1 MTITA
6 PPETTTV
13 GNIIDGEQRPCADE
27 TLEKLAPASGEV
39 LSLLAGSRA
48 GDEIAAVV
56 SAETGKSP
64 EDAKGEKDGV
74 IELGYF
80 IAGEA
85 ELPRVLE
92 AVA

>member
-13 GNIIDGEQRPCADE
+13 GNVIDG
-27 TLEKLAPASGEV
+27 
-39 LSLLAGSRA
+39 
-48 GDEIAAVV
+48 AAK
-56 SAETGKSP
+56 A
-64 EDAKGEKDGV
+64 EKDGV

-85 ELPRVLE
+85 ELRRVLE

>member
-1 MTITA
+1 LDTRTWISSRHDDHRATQDD
-6 PPETTTV
+6 
-13 GNIIDGEQRPCADE
+13 DGREHHR
-27 TLEKLAPASGEV
+27 
-39 LSLLAGSRA
+39 R
-48 GDEIAAVV
+48 
-56 SAETGKSP
+56 SAETVKSP
-64 EDAKGEKDGV
+64 KDAKGEKDGV